1 MEYGTLFVPLVQFQ
15 DTILDTEKMP
25 YFVSM
30 GEHFR

>member
-1 MEYGTLFVPLVQFQ
+1 MEYGTLFCTFGTFQ

-25 YFVSM
+25 YFVSV